1 MIHALRSSTSLPA
14 HSIPYNFVYDNPD
27 IRSMSQ
33 FIVGLV
39 SGTLGL
45 DTAAGKEAKVLSM
58 KALVK
63 KYASSFRRR
72 PGEVAASTS
81 GGTDDARVVLLT
93 GSTGRLGSHILSQL
107 AGRHEVRKVYAL
119 NRTSAGASLNSSPL
133 MERQKAAFRAWG
145 LDDDVLNSDKVVLLG
160 GEASQTDLGLESD
173 IYREVRSQFHA
184 HPSI

>member
-1 MIHALRSSTSLPA
+1 
-14 HSIPYNFVYDNPD
+14 
-27 IRSMSQ
+27 MSQ